1 MRNEKEQ
8 WYCEWANSLGTLE
21 DTAENVWGTLP
32 YDENKH
38 PDENVVFFG
47 LYGFPSFFKLWK
59 HKGRKVIFWA
69 GSDIRHFLN
78 GYWLDKKG
86 EIRLD
91 LKALALWINAECENW
106 VENEVEQ
113 KALAHIGIVS
123 KICPSFLGDTDKFE
137 ISYEASNAPKLY
149 TSISGDDFELYQWQK
164 TMDIASQ
171 YPHYEFHFYGNT
183 IEYPHAKPPNA
194 FIHGRV
200 PKEQMNEEI
209 KNMQGAVRLIPL
221 EGFSEIIAKSLL
233 MGQWPVSLIPYPH
246 TLSIEDLPTLKYKK
260 EPNTEGRQWV
270 LSAINRFPW
279 NLK

>member
-171 YPHYEFHFYGNT
+171 RKAT
-183 IEYPHAKPPNA
+183 QC
-194 FIHGRV
+194 IHSRPRPQRTDERRNKKYAGS
-200 PKEQMNEEI
+200 
-209 KNMQGAVRLIPL
+209 GA
-221 EGFSEIIAKSLL
+221 
-233 MGQWPVSLIPYPH
+233 
-246 TLSIEDLPTLKYKK
+246 
-260 EPNTEGRQWV
+260 PNTFGGVQRDYRQEFAYGTMACFSHPLPAHAV
-270 LSAINRFPW
+270 Y
-279 NLK
+279 